1 MTPPSPSRGP
11 AIDDANSAFL
21 ASATINEEEPIHQP
35 HSAPESPTTRL
46 APTSTPGAQLADVLE
61 PEPKGEV
68 PEIEAAD
75 VMTSIEES
83 AGPAEFV
90 PYEELFIDR
99 CGNIMEAKAA
109 KAREVDSP
117 STSADPFLVVDHSC
131 HGNTDEEALS
141 PDSFVQVSP
150 VAGALVE
157 EKPIASISYVLVPP
171 PDVGI
176 KSDAPTS
183 QRPVF
188 VPRPLA
194 PVIEEEELEEEGGLF
209 SPATPTTEGKMRFPP
224 GTPLRSG
231 LAASS
236 EAGPSGSKIASA
248 TGGRKLLD
256 EFPVSSVRSTAD
268 WNPELEDPLAIVVY
282 YGPEGG
288 GPRKDKG
295 KGKGNSPSDSSDEW
309 QE

>member
-1 MTPPSPSRGP
+1 MTPPSPSRG
-11 AIDDANSAFL
+11 AAVDDANSALL
-21 ASATINEEEPIHQP
+21 AGPAINEEVPIHQP

-46 APTSTPGAQLADVLE
+46 APTSTPGVQSADVLE
-61 PEPKGEV
+61 PEPKCDV
-68 PEIEAAD
+68 PETEAAD
-75 VMTSIEES
+75 VGTSTGAS
-83 AGPAEFV
+83 VGPAEFV

-99 CGNIMEAKAA
+99 CGNIMERNAA
-109 KAREVDSP
+109 KAREVYSP
-117 STSADPFLVVDHSC
+117 STSADPFLVVDQFSHD
-131 HGNTDEEALS
+131 NIDEEVLS

-150 VAGALVE
+150 PAGAVVE
-157 EKPIASISYVLVPP
+157 EKPIASIPYVLVPP
-171 PDVGI
+171 PDVGT
-176 KSDAPTS
+176 KSEAPTG

-194 PVIEEEELEEEGGLF
+194 PVLEEEELAVEGDTF

-231 LAASS
+231 PAASA
-236 EAGPSGSKIASA
+236 EAGPSESKIASA

-256 EFPVSSVRSTAD
+256 EFPVSSIRSTAN

-288 GPRKDKG
+288 KPRKNKG
-295 KGKGNSPSDSSDEW
+295 KGKGKSPFYSSDEW